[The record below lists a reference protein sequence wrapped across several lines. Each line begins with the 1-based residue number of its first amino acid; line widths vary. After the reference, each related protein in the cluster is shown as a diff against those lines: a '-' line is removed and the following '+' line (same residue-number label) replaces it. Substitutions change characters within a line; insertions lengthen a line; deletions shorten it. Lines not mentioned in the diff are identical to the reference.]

1 MSMLIRAGA
10 ALLSGAMSLASWGLS
25 FPTPGQAPVPP
36 AGAGELAAYDAR
48 YIGDPAENVIY
59 LTFDAGYENGNTA
72 PILDA
77 LAAHRAPAA
86 FFLVG
91 NYVQQNPAL
100 VRRMVAEG
108 HTVGNH
114 TLSHPDMSAIRDEA
128 AFAAELQGLEAL
140 FEEATGQPLPH
151 YYRPPRGE
159 YSVEN
164 LAMAQRLGYRTVFW
178 SLAYVDWE
186 QNRQPDEDAALAK
199 LLSRTHSGA
208 VVLLH
213 STSSTNAK
221 ILDRLL
227 TAWEDAGYRFGTL
240 DELFGDGWVRFPRES
255 R

>member
-1 MSMLIRAGA
+1 MSMLVRAGA

-48 YIGDPAENVIY
+48 YIGDPAENVLY

-140 FEEATGQPLPH
+140 FEETTGHNLSPTTIARPGANIPPRIWPWPSGWATGRCSGVSPTWT
-151 YYRPPRGE
+151 G
-159 YSVEN
+159 
-164 LAMAQRLGYRTVFW
+164 
-178 SLAYVDWE
+178 
-186 QNRQPDEDAALAK
+186 
-199 LLSRTHSGA
+199 SRTASR
-208 VVLLH
+208 
-213 STSSTNAK
+213 TRTPRWRSS
-221 ILDRLL
+221 
-227 TAWEDAGYRFGTL
+227 
-240 DELFGDGWVRFPRES
+240 
-255 R
+255 